1 MRFARKRKRRKG
13 RSDKSYLSQDRNDET
28 PRTRFV
34 DFHRLQKKLGSG
46 TFQRGFSETFKSE
59 SAPKQWFS
67 SLQSN
72 RFQRECSESP
82 QLDEADLRL
91 STGRVLVSRVIS

>member
-46 TFQRGFSETFKSE
+46 TFQRGFSETFESE

-67 SLQSN
+67 GLQSN
-72 RFQRECSESP
+72 RLREKCSDSRNIK
-82 QLDEADLRL
+82 EADLQL
-91 STGRVLVSRVIS
+91 STGRVLVSCVIS